1 TVSQEIARPESAHEA
16 IETVA
21 PHSSRASNRSSTR
34 ATNGASH
41 RRDPSAVSRSSSSGV
56 TNYSRRALSPVA
68 ILSPSTSA
76 KSEPREGG
84 GDSKAARLPRR
95 RSVDE
100 MTMLLDQMIQE
111 KVESGH
117 VLQGDRG
124 SLRVKRDTVMGKVEK
139 ALMAEEG
146 SGADGNFNSQQQQQQ
161 QHPQQERGEG
171 VAI

>member
-1 TVSQEIARPESAHEA
+1 
-16 IETVA
+16 
-21 PHSSRASNRSSTR
+21 
-34 ATNGASH
+34 
-41 RRDPSAVSRSSSSGV
+41 
-56 TNYSRRALSPVA
+56 
-68 ILSPSTSA
+68 
-76 KSEPREGG
+76 
-84 GDSKAARLPRR
+84 
-95 RSVDE
+95 
-100 MTMLLDQMIQE
+100 MLLDQMIQE